1 MCRQSDLGLHAC
13 KKANID
19 VATVLGIDQLDDVQA
34 V

>member
-13 KKANID
+13 QQAD
-19 VATVLGIDQLDDVQA
+19 VDGVTFLGIDQLDDVQA